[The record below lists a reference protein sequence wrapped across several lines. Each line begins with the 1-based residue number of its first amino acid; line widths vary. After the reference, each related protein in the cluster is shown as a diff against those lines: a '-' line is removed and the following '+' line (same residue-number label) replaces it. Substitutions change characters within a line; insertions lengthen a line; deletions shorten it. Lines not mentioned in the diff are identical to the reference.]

1 MYSKGISTRDIQEK
15 IHQMYYCVLDKD
27 IISRFTNKIIP

>member
-1 MYSKGISTRDIQEK
+1 M
-15 IHQMYYCVLDKD
+15 HQMYYCVLDKD